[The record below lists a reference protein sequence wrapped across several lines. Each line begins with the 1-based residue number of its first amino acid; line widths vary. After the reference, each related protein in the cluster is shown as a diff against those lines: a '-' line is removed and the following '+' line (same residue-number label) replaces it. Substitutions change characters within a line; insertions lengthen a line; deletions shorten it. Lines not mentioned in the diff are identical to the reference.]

1 MVAWLLLIITI
12 RNRIKNQFSEESNYM
27 LRIFIVFF
35 MLVSLVLQ
43 GHAQLT
49 KNALKKPNILFI
61 MVDDLRPELA
71 CYGQSLI
78 KSPNIDRLA
87 RMGQLFNRAY
97 VNYPV
102 CGPSRAILLSGL
114 YGSPNRFNG
123 WNCSLDKDV
132 PGIVSLPMHFKN
144 NHYTTVSLGK
154 VYNNFDD
161 GKGSWDEIWRPA
173 LTTTEWDY
181 QSEESIEIFKKRNEN
196 RQFNSEP
203 RNNQNLPKRGPAFEN
218 PRISDEIY
226 QDGKIATKAVE
237 KLQQFKA
244 NGDAFFLAVGF
255 KKPHLPFNAPQR
267 YWELYDTAEIQLPDN
282 FYPPQEAPKESLHEY
297 SELRAYSNIPVN
309 GPLSVNLSKQ
319 LIHGYYASIS
329 YVDAQ
334 IGRVLDAMENLGLE
348 EETIVVLWGDHG
360 WQLGEHGL
368 WCKHSNFST
377 SLKIPLIIKVPG
389 KSTNVKHEALVETV
403 DIFPTLCELAG
414 INPPFHL
421 QGNSFANI
429 LENQNAEGKTVLFG
443 RSNLGGETIITKT
456 HSYTEFYNKSG
467 QVKSNMLFD
476 LTIDPNENQNVAAD
490 PKNQKIIS
498 EMTEILKQHMAT
510 RDKIMLH

>member
-1 MVAWLLLIITI
+1 
-12 RNRIKNQFSEESNYM
+12 M
-27 LRIFIVFF
+27 LRKFIVFF
-35 MLVSLVLQ
+35 MIVSQ
-43 GHAQLT
+43 TFHSYGQLT
-49 KNALKKPNILFI
+49 KNTLKKPNILFI

-71 CYGQSLI
+71 CYGQSHI

-87 RMGQLFNRAY
+87 RMGQVFKRAY

-154 VYNNFDD
+154 VFNNFDD

-377 SLKIPLIIKVPG
+377 SLQIPLIFKIPG
-389 KSTNVKHEALVETV
+389 ESVGVKHESLVETV
-403 DIFPTLCELAG
+403 DIFPTLCELAS
-414 INPPFHL
+414 IKAPFHV
-421 QGNSFANI
+421 QGKSFASLLNG
-429 LENQNAEGKTVLFG
+429 ENFVGKVALYS
-443 RSNLGGETIITKT
+443 RSNLGGETVITKT
-456 HSYTEFYNKSG
+456 HSYTEFYNKAG
-467 QVKSNMLFD
+467 QVKANMLFD
-476 LTIDPNENQNVAAD
+476 LTIDPNENQNIVAD
-490 PKNQKIIS
+490 QEKQEIIS
-498 EMTEILKQHMAT
+498 EMSRMLKHHKAT
-510 RDKIMLH
+510 RDNIALP